1 MLDSLHIR
9 NFRCFEDLQVPSLGR
24 INLIVG
30 KNNTGKSTLLEA
42 VYVFAKN
49 GAQEALKEILD
60 NRHEFF
66 SELPSSQGQGNNSM
80 EVFWQ
85 RLSSSKLKNDEVTI
99 KNIDGTS
106 VVSSNLSI
114 INGFLLDYT
123 DHFPLNERG
132 SATLPH
138 AIISTNIE
146 SETKLATLWDEVYL
160 NSEDQF
166 LQEALHIINPNITS
180 LMFVQRPDKLADNSN
195 QGQRVAVVKLKGE
208 AKAVPL
214 KAMGEGMSRLL
225 QIFLHAFF
233 ARNGYLMIDEFE
245 NGLHYS
251 IQEEVLEKLFKLAK
265 ELDIQVFLTTHSK
278 DTIKA
283 FSKVALRSPEEGR
296 LISLGRNERDID
308 KGKITAL
315 VYDESDIQ
323 LIAETDMEVR

>member
-30 KNNTGKSTLLEA
+30 KNNTGKSTLLES

-66 SELPSSQGQGNNSM
+66 SESPSSQGPGNNSM

-106 VVSSNLSI
+106 VVSSNLST

-132 SATLPH
+132 NETLPH

-166 LQEALHIINPNITS
+166 LQEALHILNPSITS
-180 LMFVQRPDKLADNSN
+180 LMFVQRPDKLVDNSN

-283 FSKVALRSPEEGR
+283 FSKVALMSPEEGR

>member
-49 GAQEALKEILD
+49 GGQEALKEILD

-66 SELPSSQGQGNNSM
+66 SESPSSQGQANNSM
-80 EVFWQ
+80 EALWQ
-85 RLSSSKLKNDEVTI
+85 RLSSSKLKDEEVII
-99 KNIDGTS
+99 KNIESTS
-106 VVSSNLSI
+106 VVSSNLSAS
-114 INGFLLDYT
+114 NMFAFE

-132 SATLPH
+132 NETLPH

-166 LQEALHIINPNITS
+166 LQEALHILNPSITS
-180 LMFVQRPDKLADNSN
+180 LMFVQRPDRMIASLN
-195 QGQRVAVVKLKGE
+195 QNPAQRVAVVKLKGE

>member
-1 MLDSLHIR
+1 M
-9 NFRCFEDLQVPSLGR
+9 
-24 INLIVG
+24 
-30 KNNTGKSTLLEA
+30 
-42 VYVFAKN
+42 
-49 GAQEALKEILD
+49 
-60 NRHEFF
+60 
-66 SELPSSQGQGNNSM
+66 
-80 EVFWQ
+80 
-85 RLSSSKLKNDEVTI
+85 
-99 KNIDGTS
+99 
-106 VVSSNLSI
+106 VSSNLST

-132 SATLPH
+132 NATLPH